1 MTSVRGFLHWSAMK
15 FPEPLESYAYGNPEA
30 VFERK
35 QAAEQK
41 ASKRRQREEALAD
54 IAAVERRVSRPK
66 PEERKP
72 QKALDEFLAEEAA
85 PKKRSEA
92 WQAAEK
98 LFT

>member
-1 MTSVRGFLHWSAMK
+1 MK

-54 IAAVERRVSRPK
+54 IASVERRISRPK

-72 QKALDEFLAEEAA
+72 QKALGEFLAEESAEK
-85 PKKRSEA
+85 PWSEA
-92 WQAAEK
+92 RRAAEK
-98 LFT
+98 LFVDPKCTE